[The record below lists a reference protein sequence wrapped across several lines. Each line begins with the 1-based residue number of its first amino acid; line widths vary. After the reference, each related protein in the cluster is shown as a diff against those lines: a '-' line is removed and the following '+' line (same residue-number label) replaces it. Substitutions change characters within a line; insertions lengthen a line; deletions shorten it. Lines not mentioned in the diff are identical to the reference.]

1 MVTLRNATRSD
12 EPHLLA
18 LTSRLAAFP
27 VPPWR
32 DAGQIAQADQPM
44 LSAAVRE
51 APADTLVLVATTED
65 GRVTGCVLVTTRLD
79 FFTGRPHG
87 HVEVLAVAPEAE
99 GRGVGRALMRG
110 AEDWARARGL
120 DHLTLNVFDTNTRAR
135 GLYEKLGYQAE
146 LVKYRKAIPEVPCHE
161 G

>member
-12 EPHLLA
+12 ELHLLA

-51 APADTLVLVATTED
+51 APADTLVLVAI
-65 GRVTGCVLVTTRLD
+65 
-79 FFTGRPHG
+79 
-87 HVEVLAVAPEAE
+87 EVLAVAPEAE
-99 GRGVGRALMRG
+99 GRALMRG